1 MREHGEWNGCMA
13 WCRERKGGEGHVVW
27 CRERKCG
34 KGIVVWCRERK
45 GGEGHVVWCRERKCG
60 EGHVVWCRERKCGEG
75 IVCGVEREKVMRKK
89 MRELGIEGGWLW
101 DSYGDEHGMV
111 GLMGLELMDWVA
123 GFSERNEATVWVQ
136 RGDGVGFIKVV
147 DLGKSPPANAAGWN
161 YMNAVL
167 ENYSLGVTCH
177 GYTKSR

>member
-1 MREHGEWNGCMA
+1 MLMESALKMPRVQERHGFFGYVVSESVHGGWPCMLDRVCEHGSHACMIPM
-13 WCRERKGGEGHVVW
+13 HV
-27 CRERKCG
+27 
-34 KGIVVWCRERK
+34 
-45 GGEGHVVWCRERKCG
+45 
-60 EGHVVWCRERKCGEG
+60 
-75 IVCGVEREKVMRKK
+75 
-89 MRELGIEGGWLW
+89 GGWLW
-101 DSYGDEHGMV
+101 DSYGDEHGMGMV
-111 GLMGLELMDWVA
+111 GMGLMGLELMDWVA

-136 RGDGVGFIKVV
+136 RGDGVGSIKVV

>member
-1 MREHGEWNGCMA
+1 
-13 WCRERKGGEGHVVW
+13 
-27 CRERKCG
+27 
-34 KGIVVWCRERK
+34 
-45 GGEGHVVWCRERKCG
+45 
-60 EGHVVWCRERKCGEG
+60 
-75 IVCGVEREKVMRKK
+75 
-89 MRELGIEGGWLW
+89 
-101 DSYGDEHGMV
+101 
-111 GLMGLELMDWVA
+111 MGLELMDWVA
-123 GFSERNEATVWVQ
+123 GLSERNEATVWVQ